1 MFPVIHLPGI
11 SIQSYYFFALLA
23 GLTGF
28 ILSSLSLRR
37 QDLGLWS
44 MGFPFIAITLALPGA
59 RLLNYLTN
67 PEAYSEGFSLWTIT
81 YTKLSLMGGL
91 IAGCVGIMLC
101 CMLLRISPGRVF
113 DSFTAPAA
121 LGIALL
127 KLGCFCNGCCF
138 GKPSSGAFGMV
149 FPVNAI
155 RYQFIESLPMLHGSS
170 PRVHPTQLYEI
181 AGALIALVIAL
192 ALGKHFRP
200 GGRAVI
206 FAAAF
211 AAARWAILPLRALP
225 YADWVIQ
232 SLYPALYGMTIA
244 LSAVLLFLLRRGK
257 S

>member
-1 MFPVIHLPGI
+1 MLPVIHLPVI

-23 GLTGF
+23 GLTVF

-44 MGFPFIAITLALPGA
+44 MGLPFVAIILALPGA
-59 RLLNYLTN
+59 RLLNFLTN
-67 PEAYSEGFSLWTIT
+67 PEAYSEGFSLWTIA
-81 YTKLSLMGGL
+81 YSKLSLMGGL
-91 IAGCVGIMLC
+91 MAGCMGILLC
-101 CMLLRISPGRVF
+101 CMLLRLSPGRVF
-113 DSFTAPAA
+113 DSFTVPAA

-138 GKPSSGAFGMV
+138 GKPSDGPFGMV
-149 FPVNAI
+149 FPVNTI

-192 ALGKHFRP
+192 AVEKHFRP
-200 GGRAVI
+200 GGRAAI

-211 AAARWAILPLRALP
+211 AAARWVILPLRALP
-225 YADWVIQ
+225 YAEWVIQ
-232 SLYPALYGMTIA
+232 SLYPALYGVTIA
-244 LSAVLLFLLRRGK
+244 LSVFLLILLRHRK